1 MPKGKGKEKGEG
13 TEKGLQ
19 QHIDSKC
26 DKEAHMQYSTE
37 IRKRIDEALRSLIG
51 IAERVDGYD
60 DWKRIPPIPKL
71 ELTREGDWDLPEKEQ
86 NTAKNIR
93 RFTGLRFVG
102 KTRADYD
109 RYRDVLKPIAY
120 DSQKEYNARKRATP
134 ATKEKEMEKRHLN
147 GNEIAIDRDKLERAA
162 HSNGYKSL
170 AELCRAA
177 FVEKR
182 KEGVMVSDNYLTE
195 RLRKNGTIPEE
206 GVNVLCEHL
215 SVPRNAISQTSDP
228 VQTSLDLD
236 RANTEQEGEFRFNA
250 RMSVEMGEYLKQKA
264 WLLHKSMTDTLFDI
278 VANDMAQHPEVMES
292 KGADMADVL
301 RISRTL
307 STSSKADEDTATTDV
322 QEERQASRYI
332 VGLKNPIKYIDC
344 GCEDNVTLIGV
355 LTTASKKDLAS
366 LLMYQWNVFM
376 REARKMPLDDLL
388 ALWRD
393 EQ

>member
-1 MPKGKGKEKGEG
+1 
-13 TEKGLQ
+13 
-19 QHIDSKC
+19 
-26 DKEAHMQYSTE
+26 MQYSTE

-162 HSNGYKSL
+162 HANGYKSL

-264 WLLHKSMTDTLFDI
+264 WLLHKSEERLAEDRDFGESLLQCAAGILDKFCRGMYGEGLSTTSTSYKNYINLYNSAATKFIQEYVVATARKRKLTPEQMVSTDKNLESLGPVVTEGNMLDLDIPDCIRGTDEFDW
-278 VANDMAQHPEVMES
+278 
-292 KGADMADVL
+292 
-301 RISRTL
+301 ISRNW
-307 STSSKADEDTATTDV
+307 V
-322 QEERQASRYI
+322 
-332 VGLKNPIKYIDC
+332 LKGDIIN
-344 GCEDNVTLIGV
+344 G
-355 LTTASKKDLAS
+355 
-366 LLMYQWNVFM
+366 
-376 REARKMPLDDLL
+376 
-388 ALWRD
+388 
-393 EQ
+393 